1 MAMCKD
7 VLAAGATAPHNH
19 RVKGAVTS
27 DEQDQRVQLTSKG
40 GGGEVETKGEL
51 LAHRRKVDNEEDER
65 GSPDRLT
72 RCLEAGENPCTPHH
86 RRTKMRSWLG
96 NLKVHLGP

>member
-7 VLAAGATAPHNH
+7 VLAAGAIAPHNH

-51 LAHRRKVDNEEDER
+51 LAHRRKVEMR
-65 GSPDRLT
+65 
-72 RCLEAGENPCTPHH
+72 
-86 RRTKMRSWLG
+86 KMREGRLIG
-96 NLKVHLGP
+96 